1 MPIPDF
7 IQNIKS
13 QEARLLEQVIA
24 WANINSGSYNLS
36 GLSKMAQA
44 CTDAFCKL
52 DAKVEL
58 LPSDEMDI
66 LDEAGNIGKCKLGP
80 VLKASMRP
88 NANRQ
93 ILLVGHTDTVFPKDS
108 HFQSCTKGDDGNLY
122 GPGTADMKGGITV
135 MLAALDAFEKSP
147 FADQIGWTVLLN
159 SDEEVG
165 SHGSARYL
173 KEYAQK
179 CDLGMLYE
187 PSMPDGTFAGARKG
201 SGNFTITVKGRAAH
215 AGREHHLGRNA
226 IAALCE
232 VVSKIDTLT
241 GQREDL
247 TVNVGKIS
255 GGGPLNVVPE
265 LAQMSFNV
273 RLAHTDDQAW
283 LIAKLN
289 QLVGVVND
297 KSGYVA
303 TLHGGFSRPPKAM
316 TGALKSF
323 FDLAS
328 DCGKDLGISVQHVT
342 TGGCC
347 DGNNL
352 ADAGLVNIDTL
363 GVRGANIHSDKEYM
377 IIESLSERAQLSALI
392 LHRLAQSPDLFPARD
407 QK

>member
-1 MPIPDF
+1 MTVPDF

-13 QEARLLEQVIA
+13 QEQHLLDQVIA
-24 WANINSGSYNLS
+24 WSNINSGSHNLS
-36 GLSKMAQA
+36 GLNKMAQA
-44 CTDAFCKL
+44 CTAVLQKL
-52 DAKVEL
+52 GATVDL
-58 LPSDEMDI
+58 LPSEEMDI
-66 LDEAGNIGKCKLGP
+66 LDGAGNAKKRKLGP
-80 VLKASMRP
+80 IVRASKRP

-93 ILLVGHTDTVFPKDS
+93 VLLVGHMDTVFPDDS
-108 HFQSCTKGDDGNLY
+108 HFQSCTLAGDGNLY

-135 MLAALDAFEKSP
+135 MIAALEAFEKSTY
-147 FADQIGWTVLLN
+147 AEQIGWTVLLN
-159 SDEEVG
+159 SDEEIG

-201 SGNFTITVKGRAAH
+201 SGNFTLTVKGKAAH

-226 IAALCE
+226 IAALCSL
-232 VVSKIDTLT
+232 VSEIDALT
-241 GQREDL
+241 GQRKDL

-273 RLAHTDDQAW
+273 RLAHQNDQAW
-283 LIAKLN
+283 LLEKLD
-289 QLVGVVND
+289 QLVEILQD
-297 KSGYVA
+297 KPGYEVA
-303 TLHGGFSRPPKAM
+303 LHGGFSRPPKEM
-316 TGALKSF
+316 TKSLKAF
-323 FDLAS
+323 FDLAT
-328 DCGKDLGISVQHVT
+328 DCGKDLGIAVQHVA

-352 ADAGLVNIDTL
+352 ANAGLVNIDTL

-377 IIESLSERAQLSALI
+377 IIESLVERAQLSALI
-392 LHRLAQSPDLFPARD
+392 LHRLAQSPDLFPVRG
-407 QK
+407 QE